1 MVNFR
6 FEKKMIFER
15 DRLKKI
21 ADRLKTEKS
30 WLDYKLIRNKV
41 NENIKFAKIH
51 YYNSYFNENRKNIK
65 NAWKGINE
73 ILGKNPKSTFINDI
87 NYDNKNCTS
96 SQQISNTLNSHFTD
110 IGLKLASQTLPSGGD
125 ISEYI
130 NPTEHSQYISVI
142 KR

>member
-1 MVNFR
+1 
-6 FEKKMIFER
+6 MIFER
-15 DRLKKI
+15 DRFEKI

-87 NYDNKNCTS
+87 NYDNKNCTP
-96 SQQISNTLNSHFTD
+96 SQQISNTLN
-110 IGLKLASQTLPSGGD
+110 
-125 ISEYI
+125 
-130 NPTEHSQYISVI
+130 
-142 KR
+142 

>member
-15 DRLKKI
+15 DRFEKI

-96 SQQISNTLNSHFTD
+96 SQQS
-110 IGLKLASQTLPSGGD
+110 K
-125 ISEYI
+125 
-130 NPTEHSQYISVI
+130 
-142 KR
+142 